1 MGVSSTKMVH
11 SILRDSKGTM
21 WFGTNAGL
29 FSYANNRLKNI
40 SDEVDIP
47 TNFVNKLVEDKKV
60 DSGFRLQKDFFI
72 SKEIALP
79 ILQKCILR
87 KVKEQAVSLWILKV
101 IFGLIALVAYTD

>member
-47 TNFVNKLVEDKKV
+47 TNFVNKNPSPTLVCGIWW
-60 DSGFRLQKDFFI
+60 SI
-72 SKEIALP
+72 SPSLGKTLAD
-79 ILQKCILR
+79 IL
-87 KVKEQAVSLWILKV
+87 
-101 IFGLIALVAYTD
+101 